1 MLTQRAPPQVK
12 ALLFGLPNSTLK
24 LHMRRQDGSSYDV
37 IAMRHM
43 AMTQAGLDEIH
54 QRQKPQQHST
64 QSQRTVGS
72 QGAVRSTPGSGY
84 LQQSTDIYRS
94 QDSYNASIYRS
105 ASNASEVGNPWV
117 NAISNFATALRSPPL
132 GAEQART
139 ASISPLSMF
148 SSPPIGS
155 STGPS
160 ATYGGQVIPSYHLHT
175 PQQQVYGLM
184 VLTLLVGVCL
194 PAIIFFSSSVC
205 VASRRFIVFF
215 VQLHCDPV
223 QPLVCLRA
231 QPL

>member
-1 MLTQRAPPQVK
+1 
-12 ALLFGLPNSTLK
+12 
-24 LHMRRQDGSSYDV
+24 MRRQDGSSYDV
-37 IAMRHM
+37 TAMRHM

-54 QRQKPQQHST
+54 NRQKTQQHTT
-64 QSQRTVGS
+64 QSQRSVIGS

-84 LQQSTDIYRS
+84 LQHSSDIYRS
-94 QDSYNASIYRS
+94 QDSYTASIYRS

-160 ATYGGQVIPSYHLHT
+160 ATYRGQAILSNHLHT
-175 PQQQVYGLM
+175 PQQQVHGLM
-184 VLTLLVGVCL
+184 ILALLVEVVCL
-194 PAIIFFSSSVC
+194 PAIIFLGSIVC
-205 VASRRFIVFF
+205 VVSRTFIVFF
-215 VQLHCDPV
+215 VERSCPALT
-223 QPLVCLRA
+223 LCLRA